1 MSRAT
6 PENLLSKKA
15 SFSRKNWRFLPIV
28 SSPTKSTS
36 YAVAGTFGWPGA
48 LSKKPWQNEGF
59 YLILTIALVASL
71 ALALL
76 RFNPIQL
83 IFWANVL
90 AGVLAPVLVALIL
103 LVGNNRK
110 IMRNQRLGV
119 LTNIGLAL
127 ALLILV
133 AGAAL
138 LFYGL
143 ATGQGS

>member
-1 MSRAT
+1 
-6 PENLLSKKA
+6 
-15 SFSRKNWRFLPIV
+15 V
-28 SSPTKSTS
+28 
-36 YAVAGTFGWPGA
+36 
-48 LSKKPWQNEGF
+48 
-59 YLILTIALVASL
+59 ALVVSVV
-71 ALALL
+71 LALL

-110 IMRNQRLGV
+110 IMRNQRLSL
-119 LTNIGLAL
+119 LTNFGLVI

-133 AGAAL
+133 VGSAL

-143 ATGQGS
+143 ATGQSS